1 VVSGIDILQAVLEAN
16 QQEVIAKIDGRV
28 EGMEDCI
35 RKLEGS
41 RDKLDA
47 IAEHH

>member
-1 VVSGIDILQAVLEAN
+1 MDILQARTEAN
-16 QQEVIAKIDGRV
+16 QQEMIAKMDARV

-35 RKLEGS
+35 RKLESS
-41 RDKLDA
+41 REKLDA